1 MTNRPI
7 FIIAALTALAFAAEA
22 ATESPSQSESEAA
35 IEFLLARVASSELE
49 FVRNGKTYPGSE
61 AVNHM
66 RRKYD
71 YYAARIHSPEEFI
84 ELAGTKSVISG
95 KAYKIRDVDGEVPAA
110 EWLRN
115 VLAEYRNAKDS
126 RDGTA
131 E

>member
-1 MTNRPI
+1 ML
-7 FIIAALTALAFAAEA
+7 IIAALAALAFAAEA
-22 ATESPSQSESEAA
+22 AAESPSQSESKAA

-49 FVRNGKTYPGSE
+49 FVRNGKTYPGPE

-66 RRKYD
+66 RRKYE
-71 YYAARIHSPEEFI
+71 YYAERIRSPEEFI

-110 EWLRN
+110 DWLRD
-115 VLAEYRNAKDS
+115 VLAEYRRAKDNYN
-126 RDGTA
+126 GTA